1 MREESE
7 SISKL
12 DILCIGEIQAGKS
25 YFLKRYTKNEIRQD
39 LLDSYEIFVK
49 KVNNNLVY
57 FHQLNEEETL
67 YLETKYDGILF
78 FVDLV
83 GTWNV
88 VENILKWMEIQ
99 SKLTGR
105 NIYKIPLRIIVTK
118 TREKYMLQKWKKSLE

>member
-1 MREESE
+1 
-7 SISKL
+7 
-12 DILCIGEIQAGKS
+12 
-25 YFLKRYTKNEIRQD
+25 
-39 LLDSYEIFVK
+39 
-49 KVNNNLVY
+49 
-57 FHQLNEEETL
+57 LNEEETL

-118 TREKYMLQKWKKSLE
+118 TREKYML

>member
-1 MREESE
+1 M
-7 SISKL
+7 
-12 DILCIGEIQAGKS
+12 
-25 YFLKRYTKNEIRQD
+25 
-39 LLDSYEIFVK
+39 
-49 KVNNNLVY
+49 
-57 FHQLNEEETL
+57 NEEETL

-118 TREKYMLQKWKKSLE
+118 TREKYML